1 MYAETR
7 TWNPF
12 VGCRHNCV
20 YCKPSFQ
27 AQLKRRKH
35 QCLECYNYIPH
46 KHPERLEKIPSAKII
61 FVVGCGDICFSPID
75 YTKQIIDKIIEHN
88 KRCSNKTYYFQ
99 SKNPKY
105 FNQILDYLRML
116 PNTVLL
122 TTLETN
128 RDKNYEKYSG
138 APKPSIRYKD
148 FLELDFPRKIV
159 TIEPIMD
166 FDLNIF
172 SEWVL
177 NIKPEYVWIGYNS
190 RPKQVQLPEPSPEKT
205 KQLADI
211 LKSNGIEVRGK
222 ELRGLS
228 I

>member
-1 MYAETR
+1 MEVF
-7 TWNPF
+7 PM
-12 VGCRHNCV
+12 
-20 YCKPSFQ
+20 K
-27 AQLKRRKH
+27 
-35 QCLECYNYIPH
+35 
-46 KHPERLEKIPSAKII
+46 
-61 FVVGCGDICFSPID
+61 
-75 YTKQIIDKIIEHN
+75 
-88 KRCSNKTYYFQ
+88 
-99 SKNPKY
+99 
-105 FNQILDYLRML
+105 
-116 PNTVLL
+116 
-122 TTLETN
+122 
-128 RDKNYEKYSG
+128 KYSG

-148 FLELDFPRKIV
+148 FLELDFPRKVV

-172 SEWVL
+172 SDWVL